1 MTAPSSPGKLLPA
14 VLLTALLQTA
24 WSGALPLQAKPAPT
38 PAPESESE
46 DPYQRETPHGSM
58 LGFLQAAHAGNFV
71 VAAQYIAW
79 PPRVSEASRESI
91 ARDVADVF
99 DVRFLGNLDLL
110 SRSRTGALGEGLP
123 PDQEKAGV
131 LVDSGGRV
139 DVMLE
144 RLPQNDG
151 SNLWFLSW
159 DTVREARRVK
169 KTLLLA
175 SFEESLPTPLVSIRI
190 AGIPLWRVAGFVL
203 LLPLLYFV
211 SRLLASGSVLVFRL
225 FSKSSSGATAWSSS
239 ARRPATLLL
248 TLVLHRV
255 AVFFIGFPL
264 LFRLYYS
271 RLVNLLLLVGAGWLV
286 LKLVDVVTGRVVRR
300 VLFPAHASPDAMLRL
315 GRRVLKALLVILVVV
330 LALAS
335 LGINLTPTLAGIGI
349 GGIAIAFAA
358 QKSLE
363 NVFGGLSVLG
373 DRVIRIGETCRIGNH
388 QGEIED
394 ITLYATRLRTL
405 ERTLVHIPNGLLA
418 TERIENLSRR
428 DKFWFH
434 PILGLRYETSVEQMG
449 RILTDLREM
458 LAADPR
464 VEAETAR
471 VRFIRFGAYSLD
483 VEVFAYVRVA
493 TWADFLSAQEELNLA
508 VMRLVEASGTDI
520 AFPSSTSYLSR
531 DKALGAW
538 EPPAEVAEPP
548 ARQG

>member
-1 MTAPSSPGKLLPA
+1 MERSGRGVTLAAAGLLAAIVGCAEPLLP
-14 VLLTALLQTA
+14 
-24 WSGALPLQAKPAPT
+24 KPAPT
-38 PAPESESE
+38 PASESEAE

-71 VAAQYIAW
+71 VASQYIAW
-79 PPRVSEASRESI
+79 PARVPEASRESI

-110 SRSRTGALGEGLP
+110 SRSRTGTFGGGLP
-123 PDQEKAGV
+123 PDQEKVGV

-144 RLPQNDG
+144 RLPQSDG

-175 SFEESLPTPLVSIRI
+175 SFEESLPSPLVSMRI
-190 AGIPLWRVAGFVL
+190 GGIPLWRVVGFVL

-211 SRLLASGSVLVFRL
+211 SRLLVSGSVFVFRL
-225 FSKSSSGATAWSSS
+225 FSKSSSGTTAWSSS
-239 ARRPATLLL
+239 ARNPATFLV

-255 AVFFIGFPL
+255 AVFLIGFPL

-286 LKLVDVVTGRVVRR
+286 LKLVDVATSRVVRR
-300 VLFPAHASPDAMLRL
+300 VLFPNYASPDAMLRL
-315 GRRVLKALLVILVVV
+315 GRRVLKAMLVMLVIV

-373 DRVIRIGETCRIGNH
+373 DRVIRIGDTCRIGTY
-388 QGEIED
+388 QGDIED

-449 RILTDLREM
+449 KILADLRAM

-483 VEVFAYVRVA
+483 IEVFAYLRVP
-493 TWADFLSAQEELNLA
+493 TWADFLAAQEDLNLA
-508 VMRLVEASGTDI
+508 IMRLVEASGTDV
-520 AFPSSTSYLSR
+520 AFPSTTSYLSR
-531 DKALGAW
+531 DRALGAW
-538 EPPAEVAEPP
+538 EPPAAGTDPGGK
-548 ARQG
+548 QG